1 MAIAG
6 MAIAGMAIAGMAI
19 AGIAAWGR
27 SYGAALR
34 ERSSARAVGRSACM
48 RRLVERYM
56 PHSPAEPVECWPSA
70 ESGPAGAT
78 RSGIYILASG
88 ESRHAQ

>member
-1 MAIAG
+1 

-34 ERSSARAVGRSACM
+34 ERFSARAVGRSACM
-48 RRLVERYM
+48 RRLRERYT
-56 PHSPAEPVECWPSA
+56 PHSPAEPVVSSPLA
-70 ESGPAGAT
+70 QSGAGGAT
-78 RSGIYILASG
+78 RLGIFILASG